1 MLFVEIRKIAKAK
14 YEKVFNKKNYINFP
28 KFKNKFITIE
38 ILNLIANK
46 TNLIKL
52 HKKLIIFF

>member
-52 HKKLIIFF
+52 QKNL

>member
-1 MLFVEIRKIAKAK
+1 MKKFLI
-14 YEKVFNKKNYINFP
+14 KNYINFP

-46 TNLIKL
+46 TN
-52 HKKLIIFF
+52 